1 MYNSKVMVECF
12 VAINVTYN
20 DILLNDSVYPIIF
33 YWDGESDILN
43 DIKSNE
49 NFLKMI
55 ERKCFNIES
64 YSDSYINLSYIN
76 NESENIYSEKQ
87 FQIEDVFPFEEIN
100 NDFMYGYVTEI
111 LFDLYKKVFK
121 EEYNRNDLDD
131 LNLNFEIKDI
141 FNKIKEHVNKPISN
155 ETIINYIRSK
165 MNDIYKLKQKNKDWL
180 IEKIQNIIEEPNN

>member
-1 MYNSKVMVECF
+1 
-12 VAINVTYN
+12 
-20 DILLNDSVYPIIF
+20 
-33 YWDGESDILN
+33 
-43 DIKSNE
+43 
-49 NFLKMI
+49 
-55 ERKCFNIES
+55 
-64 YSDSYINLSYIN
+64 
-76 NESENIYSEKQ
+76 
-87 FQIEDVFPFEEIN
+87 
-100 NDFMYGYVTEI
+100 MYGYVTEI